1 MLAGTRAAVARI
13 SRRSDVNSEIVLV
26 FDTIT
31 TLVDVGLD
39 GGGVTQRSDDH
50 QLEAEL
56 AERLQRLLRELR
68 AGLGERLIEHQPR
81 ENRCVVGAFGLA
93 RLKLSTPARQNAIS
107 FSYSPPELSPA
118 LLLPTNTKL
127 VSIVNDGLL
136 FVSTNWA
143 WAYSFCISQ
152 VLPAVS
158 CQTIHARFTG

>member
-1 MLAGTRAAVARI
+1 MVVALRN
-13 SRRSDVNSEIVLV
+13 VA
-26 FDTIT
+26 TIT
-31 TLVDVGLD
+31 
-39 GGGVTQRSDDH
+39 
-50 QLEAEL
+50 
-56 AERLQRLLRELR
+56 ERLQRLLRELR

-93 RLKLSTPARQNAIS
+93 RLKLSAPARQNAI
-107 FSYSPPELSPA
+107 YSPPELSPA